1 MCFSLQN
8 KTHHNSQTSPLVVQ
22 ICVYQLIVRNLG
34 PPGKRYERFYLPL
47 SFVAFSFL
55 LLLLLL
61 LLFLIPF
68 TIFALLF
75 LSLLVVTQIRGHRA
89 GSSPP
94 LPSTVRALHFY
105 WEKISVLKTFS
116 FLPSL
121 TRVEL
126 CLPTL
131 GALSSLTVDL
141 FIFLQMNSKSHHGG
155 IYYLINLPHGFI

>member
-61 LLFLIPF
+61 LLLFLIPF

-75 LSLLVVTQIRGHRA
+75 LSLLVVTQTRGHIA
-89 GSSPP
+89 GSSLP
-94 LPSTVRALHFY
+94 LLTTVH
-105 WEKISVLKTFS
+105 VLS
-116 FLPSL
+116 LAFLS
-121 TRVEL
+121 RE
-126 CLPTL
+126 
-131 GALSSLTVDL
+131 GSALSSLVDSRRTVL
-141 FIFLQMNSKSHHGG
+141 THAT
-155 IYYLINLPHGFI
+155 

>member
-75 LSLLVVTQIRGHRA
+75 LSLLVVTQIRGHIHSRLC
-89 GSSPP
+89 SL
-94 LPSTVRALHFY
+94 LPTTARALDFY
-105 WEKISVLKTFS
+105 REK
-116 FLPSL
+116 
-121 TRVEL
+121 
-126 CLPTL
+126 TL
-131 GALSSLTVDL
+131 ALSSLVDPRR
-141 FIFLQMNSKSHHGG
+141 IVLQRVNNSSREC
-155 IYYLINLPHGFI
+155 LCF